1 MRVTRVYSDDR
12 GETHF
17 ADVEIELTDA
27 GEIGRLSRAIAA
39 KSVIFRKNDPGY
51 DYDWHTAPAR
61 QLIVLLD
68 GAIEL
73 EVSDGARRS
82 FRGGDVL
89 LMEDTSGRGHR
100 TRHVESSERRSIF
113 VELGPSAVVG

>member
-17 ADVEIELTDA
+17 ADVEIELSDA
-27 GEIGRLSRAIAA
+27 GEIGHLSRAVPA
-39 KSVIFRKNDPGY
+39 KSVVFRRNNRDY

-61 QLIVLLD
+61 QFIVLLD

-73 EVSDGARRS
+73 EVSDGGRRV

-100 TRHVESSERRSIF
+100 TRNVESSERRSMFI
-113 VELGPSAVVG
+113 ELGPHTVVR

>member
-12 GETHF
+12 GETHL
-17 ADVEIELTDA
+17 ADLEIELSDA
-27 GEIGRLSRAIAA
+27 GEIGHLSQALPA
-39 KSVIFRKNDPGY
+39 KSIVFRTNKTDY

-61 QLIVLLD
+61 QFIVLLD

-73 EVSDGARRS
+73 EVSDGGRRV

-89 LMEDTSGRGHR
+89 LMEDISGRGHR
-100 TRHVESSERRSIF
+100 TRNVELSERRSIF
-113 VELGPSAVVG
+113 IELGPDTVIR